1 MSNVKKVKAPKAPKV
16 KKPGFFAWLKAA
28 WNDNSITD
36 PLVCKRTLQGIIF
49 KVFGITLILGMCFA
63 ILYPILKLFPMVL
76 SDVEDLGNPDVV
88 WVPINYSI
96 ISFQAAI
103 RLVFG
108 NFSTMFLSLLY
119 AAVTAFIQVVIC
131 AMAGYTIGRI
141 KIPFKGLIFGLVVF
155 QFVVPPQSLLIS
167 QYLNFKNFDILG
179 IFQLT
184 TGDTIDLINNPVTLY
199 MLSLLGQG
207 LKQSLFIYIF
217 SSFFQGLPKE
227 LEEAALID
235 GCGFYKTYLKIALPN
250 AVPSIM
256 VVAVL
261 SFIWNYGDTYYTGY
275 FHPEGPY
282 LAMKLNQQ
290 FAATNANTVVDAV
303 SKWYDKPAASSF
315 TYDAVKQAAVL
326 IYLIPLLV
334 IYFIVQKKLVENFA
348 ASGIVG

>member
-1 MSNVKKVKAPKAPKV
+1 MSKDKKTAKAPKV
-16 KKPGFFAWLKAA
+16 SFFQWLKEK

-36 PLVCKRTLQGIIF
+36 PLVAKRTAQGIIF
-49 KVFGITLILGMCFA
+49 KLFGITIILGMCFA
-63 ILYPILKLFPMVL
+63 ILYPVLKLFPMIFC
-76 SDVEDLGNPDVV
+76 DVEDLGNPDVV
-88 WVPINYSI
+88 WIPISWSI
-96 ISFQAAI
+96 ISFKAAI

-108 NFSTMFLSLLY
+108 NFVTMFQSLLY

-141 KIPFKGLIFGLVVF
+141 KIPFKNLIFFLVIF

-167 QYLNFKNFDILG
+167 QYLNFKNFDVLG
-179 IFQLT
+179 LFTLF
-184 TGDTIDLINNPVTLY
+184 TGDTIDLINQPVTLY

-250 AVPSIM
+250 ALPSIM

-275 FHPEGPY
+275 FHPEGFY
-282 LAMKLNQQ
+282 LANKLNQQ

-303 SKWYDKPAASSF
+303 SKWYDAPAASSF
-315 TYDAVKQAAVL
+315 TYDAVKQAAIL

-334 IYFIVQKKLVENFA
+334 IYFIVQKRLVENFA

>member
-1 MSNVKKVKAPKAPKV
+1 MTEKKAKKAKNAPNVLGWFKEK
-16 KKPGFFAWLKAA
+16 

-36 PLVCKRTLQGIIF
+36 PLVAKRTLQGFIF
-49 KVFGITLILGMCFA
+49 KLFGATLILGMCFS
-63 ILYPILKLFPMVL
+63 ILYPILKLFPMVFC
-76 SDVEDLGNPDVV
+76 DVEDLGNPDVV
-88 WVPINYSI
+88 WVPIHYSI
-96 ISFQAAI
+96 VSFRAAI

-108 NFSTMFLSLLY
+108 NFSTMALSLLY
-119 AAVTAFIQVVIC
+119 AAAIAFIQVIIC

-141 KIPFKGLIFGLVVF
+141 KIPFKNLIFFLVIF
-155 QFVVPPQSLLIS
+155 TFVVPPQSLLIS
-167 QYLNFKNFDILG
+167 QYLRFKNFDILG
-179 IFQLT
+179 LFTLF
-184 TGDTIDLINNPVTLY
+184 TGDTIDLINNPITLFV
-199 MLSLLGQG
+199 LSFLGMG

-235 GCGFYKTYLKIALPN
+235 GCGFYKTYIRIALPN

-282 LAMKLNQQ
+282 LAMKLNQT
-290 FAATNANTVVDAV
+290 FAATNSNNIVSAV
-303 SKWYDKPAASSF
+303 QTWYDAPAASSF
-315 TYDAVKQAAVL
+315 AYDAVKQAAVL

-334 IYFIVQKKLVENFA
+334 GYFIVQKRLVENFA

>member
-1 MSNVKKVKAPKAPKV
+1 MTEKKTKSAPKV
-16 KKPGFFAWLKAA
+16 NILGWFKEK

-36 PLVCKRTLQGIIF
+36 PLVAKRTVQGFIF
-49 KVFGITLILGMCFA
+49 KVFGISLILGMCFS

-76 SDVEDLGNPDVV
+76 CDVEDLGNPDVV

-96 ISFQAAI
+96 VSFKAAI

-108 NFSTMFLSLLY
+108 NFSTMALSLLY
-119 AAVTAFIQVVIC
+119 AAVIAFIQVVVC
-131 AMAGYTIGRI
+131 AMAGYTIGRV
-141 KIPFKGLIFGLVVF
+141 KIPGRSIIFGLVIF
-155 QFVVPPQSLLIS
+155 TFVVPPQALLIS

-179 IFQLT
+179 LFQLF
-184 TGDTIDLINNPVTLY
+184 TGDTIDLINNPATLFI
-199 MLSLLGQG
+199 LSLTGQG
-207 LKQSLFIYIF
+207 LKQGLFIYIF
-217 SSFFQGLPKE
+217 SSFFKGLPKE

-235 GCGFYKTYLKIALPN
+235 GCGFYKTYIRIALPN

-282 LAMKLNQQ
+282 LAMKINQT
-290 FAATNANTVVDAV
+290 FAATNSNTIVTQVQT
-303 SKWYDKPAASSF
+303 WYDAPAASSF
-315 TYDAVKQAAVL
+315 AYDAVKQAAIL

-334 IYFIVQKKLVENFA
+334 IYFIVQKRLVENFA
-348 ASGIVG
+348 AAGIVG

>member
-1 MSNVKKVKAPKAPKV
+1 MNKKNKAVKPAKT
-16 KKPGFFAWLKAA
+16 KKPGFFAWLKEA

-36 PLVCKRTLQGIIF
+36 PLVCKRTLQSMIF
-49 KVFGITLILGMCFA
+49 NVFGFTLILGMCFA
-63 ILYPILKLFPMVL
+63 ILYPILKLFPMIFC
-76 SDVEDLGNPDVV
+76 DVEDLGNPDVV
-88 WVPINYSI
+88 WIPIHYSI
-96 ISFQAAI
+96 VSFQAAI
-103 RLVFG
+103 KLVFG
-108 NFSTMFLSLLY
+108 NFWTMLLSLIY
-119 AAVTAFIQVVIC
+119 AAVIAFIQVVVC

-141 KIPFKGLIFGLVVF
+141 KIPFKGLIFALVVF

-179 IFQLT
+179 IFRLT
-184 TGDTIDLINNPVTLY
+184 TGDTIDLIDNPVTLY
-199 MLSLLGQG
+199 MLSLFGQG

-235 GCGFYKTYLKIALPN
+235 GCGFYKTYIKIALPN

-275 FHPEGPY
+275 FHPDGPY

-303 SKWYDKPAASSF
+303 SKWFDKPAASSF

-326 IYLIPLLV
+326 IYLVPLLV
-334 IYFIVQKKLVENFA
+334 IYFIVQKRLVENFA

>member
-1 MSNVKKVKAPKAPKV
+1 MTKKTKAPKA
-16 KKPGFFAWLKAA
+16 KKPGLIQWFKTA

-49 KVFGITLILGMCFA
+49 KVFGITVILGMCFS
-63 ILYPILKLFPMVL
+63 ILYPILKLFPMIL
-76 SDVEDLGNPDVV
+76 CDVEDLGNPDVV
-88 WVPINYSI
+88 WIPKTFSLV
-96 ISFQAAI
+96 SFQAAI

-108 NFSTMFLSLLY
+108 NFLIMFQSLLY
-119 AAVTAFIQVVIC
+119 AAVIAFIQVVIC

-141 KIPFKGLIFGLVVF
+141 NIPFKNIVFFLVIFT
-155 QFVVPPQSLLIS
+155 FVVPRQSLLIS
-167 QYLNFKNFDILG
+167 QYLRFKNFDVLG
-179 IFQLT
+179 IFQLF
-184 TGDTIDLINNPVTLY
+184 TGDTVDLINNPITLY
-199 MLSLLGQG
+199 MLSFFGQG
-207 LKQSLFIYIF
+207 LKQGLFIYIF
-217 SSFFQGLPKE
+217 VSFFKGLPKE

-282 LAMKLNQQ
+282 LAMKLSQQ

-303 SKWYDKPAASSF
+303 SKWYDAPAASSF

-326 IYLIPLLV
+326 LYLIPLLV
-334 IYFIVQKKLVENFA
+334 IYFIVQKRLVENFA

>member
-1 MSNVKKVKAPKAPKV
+1 MNKKTKAPKAPKA
-16 KKPGFFAWLKAA
+16 KKTGLFTWLKNA

-36 PLVCKRTLQGIIF
+36 PLVCKRTLQSIVF
-49 KVFGITLILGMCFA
+49 KFFGITVILGMCFA
-63 ILYPILKLFPMVL
+63 ILYPILKLFPMIL
-76 SDVEDLGNPDVV
+76 CDVEDLGNPDVV
-88 WVPINYSI
+88 WIPIHYSI
-96 ISFQAAI
+96 VSFKAAI

-179 IFQLT
+179 LFQLF
-184 TGDTIDLINNPVTLY
+184 TGDTVDLINNPVTLY
-199 MLSLLGQG
+199 MLSILGQG

-275 FHPEGPY
+275 FHPDGPY

-290 FAATNANTVVDAV
+290 FAATNANTVTDAV

-334 IYFIVQKKLVENFA
+334 IYFIVQKRLVENFA

>member
-1 MSNVKKVKAPKAPKV
+1 MTKKVKAPKQ
-16 KKPGFFAWLKAA
+16 KKPGLIAWFKNA

-36 PLVCKRTLQGIIF
+36 PLVCKRTLQSIVI
-49 KVFGITLILGMCFA
+49 KLFGITVILGMCFS
-63 ILYPILKLFPMVL
+63 ILYPILKLFPMIFC
-76 SDVEDLGNPDVV
+76 DVEDLGNPDVV
-88 WVPINYSI
+88 WVPIQYSLV
-96 ISFQAAI
+96 SFKAAI
-103 RLVFG
+103 KLVFG
-108 NFSTMFLSLLY
+108 NFIIMFQSLLY
-119 AAVTAFIQVVIC
+119 AAVIAVIQVIIC
-131 AMAGYTIGRI
+131 AMAGYTLGRV
-141 KIPFKGLIFGLVVF
+141 KIPFRGLIFGLVIF
-155 QFVVPPQSLLIS
+155 TFVVPPQSLLIS

-179 IFQLT
+179 IFKLT
-184 TGDTIDLINNPVTLY
+184 TGDTIDLINNPITLY
-199 MLSLLGQG
+199 MLSLFGQG

-217 SSFFQGLPKE
+217 QSFFKGLPKE

-235 GCGFYKTYLKIALPN
+235 GCGFYKTYIKIALPN

-282 LAMKLNQQ
+282 LAMKLSQT
-290 FAATNANTVVDAV
+290 FAATNSNNVVDAV

-326 IYLIPLLV
+326 IYLIPLLI
-334 IYFIVQKKLVENFA
+334 IYFIVQKRLVENFA